1 MVEQLAINEDVQ
13 ELLPTTKAGERMTQT
28 AEYSAV
34 LDKMVGVAGLDT
46 ENIQGVFVADI
57 DSNASITSGDTISG
71 DDYDVTTRAWYECTS
86 TGETMLT
93 KPYVSASTGKTILSA
108 ATPVYDENKMVV
120 GVVGIDVVIETV
132 MNMMQDYT
140 IGAEGYSRQ
149 YRS

>member
-1 MVEQLAINEDVQ
+1 
-13 ELLPTTKAGERMTQT
+13 
-28 AEYSAV
+28 
-34 LDKMVGVAGLDT
+34 
-46 ENIQGVFVADI
+46 
-57 DSNASITSGDTISG
+57 
-71 DDYDVTTRAWYECTS
+71 
-86 TGETMLT
+86 MLT

-108 ATPVYDENKMVV
+108 ATPVYDENKTVV